1 MIASDSLLSLHGA
14 AGECACSSPLSA
26 IASGIEFRKGNCPVL
41 PSKWP
46 KIRPMKREL
55 IARLHRQLEEL
66 VHKEIQSGTE
76 FWLARDL
83 QVVLDYKRWANF
95 TRVIE
100 RAMIACEVAG
110 YDRSDHFLEVR
121 QLVSL
126 GDGSEKEKQIEDFAL
141 TRYACY
147 LIAQNADSS
156 KDPVA
161 IAQTYFAMQ
170 TRRQEMIESW
180 LADQERL
187 DARKKLSRS
196 EKVLSGLIYEHV
208 ENEGGFSRIRIKG
221 DQALFGGV
229 TTRQMKRRLQVPKGR
244 ALADFLPTITIKAKD
259 FANEITNFSIKRDY
273 LHTEAQITREHIK
286 NNRDVRKLLQKRRI
300 VPEELPAAED
310 VKKVERRLAST
321 HKKLPHTAK
330 RLEVAKPEQRLIFE
344 TAGPPA
350 KILEKR
356 PGAAKAPR
364 AARQN
369 QSSEGRSTG

>member
-1 MIASDSLLSLHGA
+1 M
-14 AGECACSSPLSA
+14 
-26 IASGIEFRKGNCPVL
+26 
-41 PSKWP
+41 
-46 KIRPMKREL
+46 
-55 IARLHRQLEEL
+55 
-66 VHKEIQSGTE
+66 
-76 FWLARDL
+76 
-83 QVVLDYKRWANF
+83 
-95 TRVIE
+95 
-100 RAMIACEVAG
+100 
-110 YDRSDHFLEVR
+110 
-121 QLVSL
+121 VSL
-126 GDGSEKEKQIEDFAL
+126 RDGSEQEKQVEDYAL

-161 IAQTYFAMQ
+161 FAQTYFAVQ
-170 TRRQEMIESW
+170 TRRQEMIESR

-229 TTRQMKRRLQVPKGR
+229 TTRQMKQRLHVPKGR

-300 VPEELPAAED
+300 LPEELPRPKTSRKSNVAFQP
-310 VKKVERRLAST
+310 RRKNCHRKSSGLKQWKRARNLSLKWT
-321 HKKLPHTAK
+321 TVPPKPPRKAGFQNKLS
-330 RLEVAKPEQRLIFE
+330 
-344 TAGPPA
+344 
-350 KILEKR
+350 
-356 PGAAKAPR
+356 
-364 AARQN
+364 N
-369 QSSEGRSTG
+369 